1 MKLIPLLSASLLAL
15 VTLPPAPAATALWER
30 GYSVIPTPQRV
41 QLTTGTVIVDD
52 TWRVTGVTGGIAFR
66 SLLADMESFH
76 QTRLKAGT
84 ASGKVIHLAVRPGTV
99 PTGNDAAIARQGYR
113 LEIRDNAI
121 RVTGNA
127 KPGLFYGVQT
137 LLQLLKRDSAGRLV
151 APLGVIEDWPRFQLR
166 FLHWDTKHHQNR
178 METLKRYL
186 DWSARFKVNMIGF
199 ELEDKFAYPSHPS
212 IGAPGAYTPAE
223 LQEIVNYGLERHI
236 QVVPQV
242 QTPAHMAY
250 VLKHPEFDDL
260 KADGNNYQSSVCDP
274 RTYDLIFSMFDDL
287 IAATKGVEYFFVSTD
302 EYYYAGIDA
311 RCGKP
316 YNEENRSLQWVE
328 FANRAHKYLAKR
340 GRKMLA
346 WVEYPVLPQHI
357 KLLPPDLIDGVVGAE
372 EYLKWE
378 NKLGIRQLGYVS
390 MQGSEYLFPN
400 HLPLETGSGVTT
412 GRLEAAR
419 ERIAHG
425 RHMRGNPIGVFGAAW
440 DDSGLHDETFWLGW
454 SAVAQ
459 YAWNPSA
466 APVEQHVAEF
476 MRLYYGP
483 RVVGM
488 SEIYRSMERQARAW
502 QASWDRV
509 VSTHRGPGYGN
520 SNGKG
525 IGTTRHDLTLKAPP
539 VPRLSDLT
547 LQASFRQNYDRFL
560 SRLPARMIE
569 NDRLLLALESN
580 LGRADRNHYNLEVF
594 LSLARFMG
602 HHWQLLS
609 ALSRAEDSL
618 LQANKSAQA
627 NKPSRAVG
635 QMVAAYT
642 LVDQVRKQGE
652 TVFSQLKKTYEKS
665 RYPKGRSV
673 NGRKFFHAL
682 DDTKDHWADRTADL
696 SFMMVPERSIGL
708 DKWLADLS
716 KLIRTYAARHNVPVK
731 GLAEARLE
739 E

>member
-1 MKLIPLLSASLLAL
+1 MKLITTISAFLFLLA
-15 VTLPPAPAATALWER
+15 TPPPAPGATALWAR

-52 TWRVTGVTGGIAFR
+52 TWRVEGITDGIAFR
-66 SLLADMESFH
+66 SLLDDMESFH
-76 QTRLKAGT
+76 QTPLKADT
-84 ASGKVIHLAVRPGTV
+84 ASGKVIHLAVQPGAV
-99 PTGNDAAIARQGYR
+99 ATGKDPAITRQGYR
-113 LEIRDNAI
+113 LEIRDTSI
-121 RVTGNA
+121 RITGNA

-137 LLQLLKRDSAGRLV
+137 LLQLLKRDSAGNLI
-151 APLGVIEDWPRFQLR
+151 APRGVIEDWPRFQLR

-186 DWSARFKVNMIGF
+186 DWSARLKVNMIGF

-212 IGAPGAYTPAE
+212 IGAPGAFTPAE

-250 VLKHPEFDDL
+250 VLKHPEFADL

-287 IAATKGVEYFFVSTD
+287 IAATKGIDYFFVSTD

-311 RCGKP
+311 RCTKP
-316 YNEENRSLQWVE
+316 YNDENRSLQWVE
-328 FANRAHKYLAKR
+328 FANRAHEYLAKR

-372 EYLKWE
+372 EYLEWE
-378 NKLGIRQLGYVS
+378 NKLGIRQLAYVS
-390 MQGSEYLFPN
+390 MQGGEYLFPN
-400 HLPLETGSGVTT
+400 HLPLETGGGVTT

-419 ERIAHG
+419 ERIGHG
-425 RHMRGNPIGVFGAAW
+425 RHMKGNPIGVFGAAW
-440 DDSGLHDETFWLGW
+440 DDAGLHDETFWLGW

-459 YAWNPSA
+459 YAWNLSA

-476 MRLYYGP
+476 MRLYYGS

-539 VPRLSDLT
+539 VPRLPDLT
-547 LQASFRQNYDRFL
+547 LQASFRRNYDRFL
-560 SRLPARMIE
+560 SRLPEHMIE
-569 NDRLLLALESN
+569 NDRLLLALEGN

-594 LSLARFMG
+594 LALARFMG
-602 HHWQLLS
+602 HHWRLLS

-618 LQANKSAQA
+618 LRASKSAQA

-635 QMVAAYT
+635 EMVGAYNS
-642 LVDQVRKQGE
+642 VDRVRKQGE
-652 TVFSQLKKTYEKS
+652 AAFASLKKTYEKS

-716 KLIRTYAARHNVPVK
+716 KVIQSYAARHNVPVK